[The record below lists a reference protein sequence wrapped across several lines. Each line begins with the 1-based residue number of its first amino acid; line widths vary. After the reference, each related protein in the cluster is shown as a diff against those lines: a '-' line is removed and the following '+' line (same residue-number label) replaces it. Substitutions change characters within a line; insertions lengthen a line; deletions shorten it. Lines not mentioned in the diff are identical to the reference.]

1 MVKCRKCG
9 SSERLQEHHL
19 FPKAHA
25 IMNNINPDL
34 KGRVML
40 CFRCHKLLHLMLG
53 NTDKIIGLLWID
65 KSEGKKDDST
75 TTVEERISVLFNTTK
90 E

>member
-1 MVKCRKCG
+1 
-9 SSERLQEHHL
+9 
-19 FPKAHA
+19 
-25 IMNNINPDL
+25 
-34 KGRVML
+34 
-40 CFRCHKLLHLMLG
+40 MLG